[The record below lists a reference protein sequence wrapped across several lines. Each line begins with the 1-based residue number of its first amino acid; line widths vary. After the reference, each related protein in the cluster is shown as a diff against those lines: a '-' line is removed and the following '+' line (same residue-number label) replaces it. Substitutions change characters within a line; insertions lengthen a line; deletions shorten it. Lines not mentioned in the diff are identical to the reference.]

1 MLKKLEPTSG
11 TIEHGTK
18 LEVAYFDQHKEIVN
32 ENLSVAENVAPN
44 GDTVTINGYSKHI
57 LSYLKDFLFLPE
69 TARAPRKCFPE
80 GSEPVCSWQSFFF
93 NLPICWLWMNPPM
106 T

>member
-1 MLKKLEPTSG
+1 MLILAGMKNLSDDFSTTIWRGDKLGVVGLNGSGKSTILKLMLKKLEPTRG

-44 GDTVTINGYSKHI
+44 GDTVTINGYS
-57 LSYLKDFLFLPE
+57 
-69 TARAPRKCFPE
+69 
-80 GSEPVCSWQSFFF
+80 
-93 NLPICWLWMNPPM
+93 
-106 T
+106 